1 MQSLV
6 KAPSQQSALPCKVD
20 YFNDK
25 LVTDGARLARS
36 VRGKKDARQVAV
48 LPGRCCMPATAK
60 DQYAGFRSR
69 VEG

>member
-6 KAPSQQSALPCKVD
+6 NAPSQQSALPCKVD

-25 LVTDGARLARS
+25 LMTGGAQYASSPADR
-36 VRGKKDARQVAV
+36 KDARA
-48 LPGRCCMPATAK
+48 LPFCLGRCCMPATAK
-60 DQYAGFRSR
+60 DQYAGIRSR